1 MSRFITLMY
10 HNLEDEPANDY
21 SISAAVFQQ
30 QLDWLI
36 AEGYVVE
43 GLPGLEQR
51 LAQRD
56 VPERY
61 VVLTFDDGHRSNLHA
76 AEILCRAGAQATFF
90 LTRDFCRQRPDF
102 LRDSEIRELASLC
115 SVGSHGV
122 THAPLS
128 RISNER
134 VRAELAESKAWL
146 EAVLG
151 AAITTFSA
159 PGGFINQNVLRQA
172 IRLGYTLAGN
182 SVDWWNAP
190 ATVASSRM
198 VNRVAIRQGMPLSV
212 FKRVVQQD
220 STFLLQRRLRAG
232 NLELAKRVMPLQQ
245 YHRLSRAFYRLRAEL
260 PNYSD
265 VRES

>member
-1 MSRFITLMY
+1 MSRFISLMY
-10 HNLEDEPANDY
+10 HNLEDEPANNY
-21 SISAAVFQQ
+21 SITPAVFQQ

-36 AEGYVVE
+36 SEGYVVE
-43 GLPGLEQR
+43 GLPDLEQR
-51 LAQRD
+51 LLRRRGIPA
-56 VPERY
+56 RY
-61 VVLTFDDGHRSNLHA
+61 VVMTFDDGHRSNLHA

-115 SVGSHGV
+115 SIGSHGV

-128 RISNER
+128 RISDEH

-151 AAITTFSA
+151 APITTFSA

-182 SVDWWNAP
+182 SVDWWNEP
-190 ATVASSRM
+190 PTVASRRL

-212 FKRVVQQD
+212 FKRVVEQD
-220 STFLLQRRLRAG
+220 STVLLQRRLRAG
-232 NLELAKRVMPLQQ
+232 TLEVAKRVMPLQQ
-245 YHRLSRAFYRLRAEL
+245 YDQLSRAFYRLRAEVS
-260 PNYSD
+260 NKFSG
-265 VRES
+265 